1 MRGIVLDLW
10 RNAPFVLCSCKEEGI
25 SRTLR
30 LCSKSQ
36 SVLSLERGYRT
47 KLVLFALVASHLQEE
62 KSILRV
68 YFSLSA
74 ACLLA
79 ALTVF
84 PHSSRAQ
91 ESPYIV
97 TYDHYLEE
105 PGSLEVEYFS
115 TFGTQRAGND
125 FHPLCPYSE
134 HGTIAGS

>member
-1 MRGIVLDLW
+1 MMLEVAVG
-10 RNAPFVLCSCKEEGI
+10 
-25 SRTLR
+25 
-30 LCSKSQ
+30 SK
-36 SVLSLERGYRT
+36 LERGYRT

-97 TYDHYLEE
+97 TYNHYLKK
-105 PGSLEVEYFS
+105 PGSLKVESFS
-115 TFGTQRAGND
+115 TFGTHLAAND
-125 FHPLCPYSE
+125 FHPFSLNLSNEPPALSS
-134 HGTIAGS
+134 TTL

>member
-1 MRGIVLDLW
+1 MMLEVAVG
-10 RNAPFVLCSCKEEGI
+10 
-25 SRTLR
+25 
-30 LCSKSQ
+30 SK
-36 SVLSLERGYRT
+36 LERGYRT

-115 TFGTQRAGND
+115 TFGTHRGGIY
-125 FHPLCPYSE
+125 FHAFWTELEY
-134 HGTIAGS
+134 GSTACWTNVLYLDGHT